1 MDANLYV
8 GLVLRPQDFLGGLLE
23 GVRPIPGVR
32 ESVELRRA
40 GFAGSLAEQD
50 IVIRVGIKRRAFA
63 ATEWLRPRRRVEIN
77 QVNALVGKFLGVAQ
91 PLEIVAEKE
100 VRKLNQIRLLLRL
113 AFPLRF
119 GEGIHL
125 RRSFHAL
132 ASIIRRL
139 IYGFGG
145 VGGVG
150 LLVRPAA
157 ASTMMRAFW

>member
-1 MDANLYV
+1 
-8 GLVLRPQDFLGGLLE
+8 
-23 GVRPIPGVR
+23 
-32 ESVELRRA
+32 
-40 GFAGSLAEQD
+40 
-50 IVIRVGIKRRAFA
+50 
-63 ATEWLRPRRRVEIN
+63 
-77 QVNALVGKFLGVAQ
+77 
-91 PLEIVAEKE
+91 
-100 VRKLNQIRLLLRL
+100 
-113 AFPLRF
+113 LRF